1 MKKVKNYVL
10 TAQKAM
16 RKYVISPKIALWES
30 RTIANRADLRIW
42 HVENGAKVRKGLYR
56 LRWDREKLSRSDYPA
71 ALFSFRLYCAAGAAL
86 LAGALSAGFSAASGY
101 DSRD

>member
-10 TAQKAM
+10 TAQKAIC
-16 RKYVISPKIALWES
+16 KYVISPKIALWES
-30 RTIANRADLRIW
+30 RTTANWTDLRTW
-42 HVENGAKVRKGLYR
+42 RAENGAKVRKGHYR
-56 LRWDREKLSRSDYPA
+56 LRWNREKLSRSDYPA
-71 ALFSFRLYCAAGAAL
+71 VLFSIRLYCAAGAAL